1 MHLTNITIIGGG
13 ACGISLFIEL
23 FLQLRIANSH
33 KKVSITIIEENEEVG
48 KGLAFG
54 TKQPGHILNTQAD
67 LMGIHFAEPAHFS
80 EWLKK
85 HDSRVGKEIVDNQG
99 EDQAFTTRRLY
110 GDYLKEQFD
119 LYFELA
125 EKEGMSVDLIKASAT
140 DIEKQKNGYS
150 IQLSSGQRKLCDFA
164 VLATGTPVA
173 NMYEEL
179 SDKKNYFDSPWPSS
193 KILDRVPRNENVG
206 ILGSSLS
213 AIDALMTLADN
224 DHQGKITFY
233 SLDGLMPRVQ
243 VEKPE
248 SYNCQ
253 HLTVSNLHKIQR
265 EELRS
270 PTIFEIFRLFKK
282 EAENFEGKKI
292 NWKKTKR
299 TGVKADKL
307 LKKDIAIAEQG
318 GDALMN
324 IPYTLRYDSSHMW
337 KLLDE
342 SGKLKFKKWLGNY
355 WAVNRHCMPLVNA
368 LRVKKLFDSKQLRVV
383 SDIDNVVYDESE
395 KVFLLSFQNKTDR
408 IKYVINATGPA
419 SAVKDMK
426 SELVLNLAEN
436 NLIEPEK
443 TGGIKIN
450 TQTMQVVQKG
460 QSVSNFY
467 AIGHLTNGLLLDV
480 NAVWFNVKMI
490 GKLSHHLIHNITGE
504 DTL

>member
-1 MHLTNITIIGGG
+1 MQQTNISIVGGG

-33 KKVSITIIEENEEVG
+33 REVSITIIEENEEVG

-85 HDSRVGKEIVDNQG
+85 HDSRVDGEVVDNQG

-110 GDYLKEQFD
+110 GDYLKEQFEY
-119 LYFELA
+119 YFELA
-125 EKEGMSVDLIKASAT
+125 KKEGMSVDLIKASAT
-140 DIEKQKNGYS
+140 EIERVKDRFK
-150 IQLSSGQRKLCDFA
+150 IKLSSGKSKSCDFV
-164 VLATGTPVA
+164 VLAVGTPVA
-173 NMYEEL
+173 DMYQEL

-193 KILDRVPRNENVG
+193 KILENVPRNENVG

-224 DHQGKITFY
+224 DHEGKITFY

-248 SYNCQ
+248 PYTCEF
-253 HLTVSNLHKIQR
+253 LTVSNLHQIQR
-265 EELRS
+265 EKLRS
-270 PTIFEIFRLFKK
+270 PTIFEVFRLFKK
-282 EAENFEGKKI
+282 EAENYESRKI
-292 NWKKTKR
+292 NWKE
-299 TGVKADKL
+299 TGRLDIEADKL
-307 LKKDIAIAEQG
+307 LKKDIRIAEKG

-324 IPYTLRYDSSHMW
+324 IPYALRYESSQMW

-342 SGKLKFKKWLGNY
+342 TDKLRFKRWLGSY

-368 LRVKKLFDSKQLRVV
+368 KRIEKLFETGQLQVIPKLEDV
-383 SDIDNVVYDESE
+383 TFDESNETFVLTCKDKKSKE
-395 KVFLLSFQNKTDR
+395 KFL
-408 IKYVINATGPA
+408 INATGPA

-426 SELVLNLAEN
+426 SDLIKNLEKKK
-436 NLIEPEK
+436 LIEPEK
-443 TGGIKIN
+443 AGGIKIN
-450 TQTMQVVQKG
+450 TQTMQVINQGK
-460 QSVSNFY
+460 SCPNFY
-467 AIGHLTNGLLLDV
+467 ALGHITNGLLLDV
-480 NAVWFNVKMI
+480 NAVWFNVKTI
-490 GKLSHHLIHNITGE
+490 GNLSQHLINSITGE
-504 DTL
+504 NSL

>member
-1 MHLTNITIIGGG
+1 MNLINITIIGGG

-23 FLQLRIANSH
+23 FLQLRILGRH
-33 KKVSITIIEENEEVG
+33 RQVSITIIEENDQVG

-54 TKQPGHILNTQAD
+54 TQQPGHILNTQAQ
-67 LMGIHFAEPAHFS
+67 LMGIHFTEPEHFS

-85 HDSRVGKEIVDNQG
+85 HDTRVGDEVVDNQG
-99 EDQAFTTRRLY
+99 QDEAFTTRRLY
-110 GDYLKEQFD
+110 GDYLQEQFD
-119 LYFELA
+119 FYFELA
-125 EKEGMSVDLIKASAT
+125 KKEGMQLNLIHASAK
-140 DIEKQKNGYS
+140 EVSALENGYDVK
-150 IQLSSGQRKLCDFA
+150 LSDGNVHSCQYL
-164 VLATGTPVA
+164 VLALGTPVS
-173 NMYEEL
+173 NIYEEL
-179 SDKKNYFDSPWPSS
+179 NKFKNYFDSPWPSS
-193 KILDRVPRNENVG
+193 RIIENIPADESVA
-206 ILGSSLS
+206 IIGSSLS
-213 AIDALMTLADN
+213 AIDALMTLTDN
-224 DHQGKITFY
+224 EHKGNITFY
-233 SLDGLMPRVQ
+233 SIDGLLPRVQ
-243 VEKPE
+243 VEKPQPYE
-248 SYNCQ
+248 REY
-253 HLTVSNLHKIQR
+253 LTISNLHKIQR
-265 EELRS
+265 EKLRS
-270 PTIFEIFRLFKK
+270 PFVSEVFRLFIK
-282 EAENFEGKKI
+282 EAENFAGKSI
-292 NWKKTKR
+292 DWKKTER
-299 TGVKADKL
+299 TGQSASEL
-307 LKKDIAIAEQG
+307 LDQDIDIAKNG

-324 IPYTLRYDSSHMW
+324 IPYTLRNDSSQMW

-383 SDIDNVVYDESE
+383 SDLDNVVYDESE

-450 TQTMQVVQKG
+450 TQTMQIVQKG

-490 GKLSHHLIHNITGE
+490 GKLSHHLIHTITGE